1 MDVIPLSFD
10 NLETENLEIATIRKH
25 NDLIE
30 AKYQIQSIQEQRII
44 LLLLA
49 QIKPNDADF
58 KGYRIAVSDF
68 AKIIGLQVGGVYT
81 EMEQALKNLMARVIS
96 IKNEES
102 FLLMGWLSSAK
113 YVHGSGYV
121 ELAFDPNLKPY
132 LLQLKNHYTQY
143 KFDRAIHFKSIY
155 AIRLYELLK
164 KEAFKAKNG
173 NFSVFFEYEELRGYF
188 GVEHREYVLFAHFR
202 TKAIEP
208 ARSEISN
215 KTDLYINDVQY
226 GKTGRKI
233 TNMTFFV
240 TVIENETNLQQVS
253 LMIEDIK
260 PDKESENHPVIDSL
274 VNLGFSLEIAKK
286 YKTKYDIKK
295 IERNIAYTL
304 AKNQERNISDVP
316 SYLNKAIEND
326 YGNAWEVK
334 QKKEVEEKQQIVE
347 AEKSKK
353 DNDARKRKESK
364 EKHEKALAS
373 FYGLSKDVQDG
384 IKKDFLESIQDNT
397 FVVKEWSKTERA
409 NQNPIERPL
418 IKPMFVQFLTEQN
431 LLV

>member
-1 MDVIPLSFD
+1 
-10 NLETENLEIATIRKH
+10 
-25 NDLIE
+25 
-30 AKYQIQSIQEQRII
+30 
-44 LLLLA
+44 
-49 QIKPNDADF
+49 
-58 KGYRIAVSDF
+58 
-68 AKIIGLQVGGVYT
+68 
-81 EMEQALKNLMARVIS
+81 MEQALKNLMARVIS
-96 IKNEES
+96 IKNDES

-173 NFSVFFEYEELRGYF
+173 NFSVFFEYEELREYF

-240 TVIENETNLQQVS
+240 TVRENETNLQQAN
-253 LMIEDIK
+253 LLTDGIRPE
-260 PDKESENHPVIDSL
+260 KESDNNHPVIDSL
-274 VNLGFSLEIAKK
+274 VSLGFSLEIAKK
-286 YKTKYDIKK
+286 YKDEHGENK

-304 AKNQERNISDVP
+304 AKNKEREISDIP
-316 SYLNKAIEND
+316 SYLNKAIKYD
-326 YGNAWEVK
+326 YGNAWE
-334 QKKEVEEKQQIVE
+334 KKRKKDAEEKQQSVA
-347 AEKSKK
+347 AEKSKT
-353 DNDARKRKESK
+353 DDDAKKRKESK
-364 EKHEKALAS
+364 EKQEKVLAS
-373 FYGLSKDVQDG
+373 FYGLSQDVQDD
-384 IKKDFLESIQDNT
+384 IKKDFLVSKQTNQCERN
-397 FVVKEWSKTERA
+397 VWVKTERA
-409 NQNPIERPL
+409 NQNPIEQPQ
-418 IKPMFVQFLTEQN
+418 IKFKFVQFLIEQN
-431 LLV
+431 LVWG